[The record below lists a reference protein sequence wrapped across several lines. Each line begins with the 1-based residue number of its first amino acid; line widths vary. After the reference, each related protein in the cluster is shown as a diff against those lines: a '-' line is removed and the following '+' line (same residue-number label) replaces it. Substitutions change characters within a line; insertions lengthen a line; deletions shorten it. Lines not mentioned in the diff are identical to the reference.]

1 MADVD
6 LRREVVIAVARV
18 AFVTDLREED
28 DIIARVHRVRQLVTA
43 REEDVAVEDSPLAVQ
58 GHILSRDITFNLL
71 TSFELRALRY

>member
-28 DIIARVHRVRQLVTA
+28 DVIARVHRVRQLVTA
-43 REEDVAVEDSPLAVQ
+43 REEDVAVEDSPLTVQ
-58 GHILSRDITFNLL
+58 GHILSRDITF
-71 TSFELRALRY
+71 